1 MSIKKNIKTIS
12 EGNGAEIALR
22 GRLAVV
28 LAGHRAIDSAAATKG
43 RSLKGI

>member
-1 MSIKKNIKTIS
+1 MSIRKKIKTNPK
-12 EGNGAEIALR
+12 GNGAEIAIK

-43 RSLKGI
+43 RSLEGI